1 MKKQFPD
8 YEFLAI
14 GESTTQNVSQ
24 VLNQANIILLFF
36 SLLAILSSLFLIGEV
51 MFLNVIQKKKD
62 LAIMKCF
69 GASSLD
75 IIKIVLYESFQ
86 ILILTQSICMILYYQ
101 LIHMMNIFLQNMFE
115 SELFSIQVDINI
127 IAFVFI
133 VSDLLVLISQLPPLL
148 YILKMNT
155 VQALKE

>member
-1 MKKQFPD
+1 
-8 YEFLAI
+8 
-14 GESTTQNVSQ
+14 
-24 VLNQANIILLFF
+24 
-36 SLLAILSSLFLIGEV
+36 

-86 ILILTQSICMILYYQ
+86 ILILTQFICMILYYQ

-127 IAFVFI
+127 IVFVFI
-133 VSDLLVLISQLPPLL
+133 VCDLLVLISQLPPLL

>member
-1 MKKQFPD
+1 MKDIYQYELEQVSSHLGIVYVHPDYHRDHVMKQLKKQFPD

-69 GASSLD
+69 GASS
-75 IIKIVLYESFQ
+75 
-86 ILILTQSICMILYYQ
+86 
-101 LIHMMNIFLQNMFE
+101 
-115 SELFSIQVDINI
+115 
-127 IAFVFI
+127 
-133 VSDLLVLISQLPPLL
+133 
-148 YILKMNT
+148 
-155 VQALKE
+155 